1 MKMQKKSIA
10 AIVLVVFCAAVI
22 LLTSIKILTI
32 PTDASSL
39 ASGNYSGAL
48 INGGAVL
55 DDEGLLF
62 YSTGDGVY
70 RTTPSGGKG
79 EKISE
84 TGGEYIQAFGAE
96 YCYLDGDDLI
106 VCNFL
111 GENKRTVLT
120 NVRQPHVVGGIVY
133 FLDSEDR
140 IMRYSVRYD
149 KYYEV
154 VDTDNPDCRFDVY
167 FNRVYYTAKAGTL
180 HTVRSNGKDDTVM
193 VDGDNI
199 TRFMITGQYVFYLDD
214 GYVCSAQRLSDSEKM
229 HIIPI
234 VEADTFTI
242 IDERIVY
249 CVDNKVY
256 YGELNSLANQ
266 VEDYKPYLLTEN
278 YSEVMCGEDC
288 FFFFDKEGTLCSVP
302 LEYNGEGPVKY

>member
-1 MKMQKKSIA
+1 MKMQKKNIA

-48 INGGAVL
+48 INGGTVL

-62 YSTGDGVY
+62 YSTGNGVY

-84 TGGEYIQAFGAE
+84 TGGKYLQAFGAE

-106 VCNFL
+106 ACNFL
-111 GENKRTVLT
+111 GENKRTVLS
-120 NVRQPHVVGGIVY
+120 NVRQPHIVGGIVY
-133 FLDSEDR
+133 FLDSENR

-154 VDTDNPDCRFDVY
+154 VNTDNPDCRFDVY
-167 FNRVYYTAKAGTL
+167 FNRVYYTAKDGTL
-180 HTVRSNGKDDTVM
+180 HTVRSNGKEDTVM
-193 VDGDNI
+193 VDGYNI

-214 GYVCSAQRLSDSEKM
+214 GYVCSAQRLSDSDKM

-234 VEADTFTI
+234 VEADNFTVM
-242 IDERIVY
+242 DERIVY

-256 YGELNSLANQ
+256 YGELNSLANE
-266 VEDYKPYLLTEN
+266 VKDYEPYLLTEDF
-278 YSEVMCGEDC
+278 SEVMCGEDC
-288 FFFFDKEGTLCSVP
+288 FFFFDKDGVLCSVP
-302 LEYNGEGPVKY
+302 LEYNGEGPVRY